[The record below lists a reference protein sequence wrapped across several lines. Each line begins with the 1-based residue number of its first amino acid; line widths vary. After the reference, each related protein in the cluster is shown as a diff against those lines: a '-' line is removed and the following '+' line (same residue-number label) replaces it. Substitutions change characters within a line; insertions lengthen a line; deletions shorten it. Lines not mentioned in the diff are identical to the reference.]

1 VAAALVGARALG
13 AASAPPMTGG
23 RSIRRSFRLVTTSTT
38 LLFKAGPAG
47 GSDTRE
53 LDGEPPG
60 NTPITEGELLNLS
73 SQPGAAMRR

>member
-1 VAAALVGARALG
+1 VIVLQAADGQ
-13 AASAPPMTGG
+13 SADRFG
-23 RSIRRSFRLVTTSTT
+23 SLQLRLLS
-38 LLFKAGPAG
+38 FKAGPAG